1 MKLLSNNIGSESI
14 LDSIKKLI
22 GIEDTET
29 YFDSDIVTGV
39 NSAFSSLNQIGI
51 GPDDGFSISDN
62 TKVWNNY
69 LTDVRT
75 LELVKSYVH
84 LKTKLLFD
92 PPSSSSIVEIINK
105 EISEF
110 EWRLNIIKT
119 TKQEVQNG

>member
-92 PPSSSSIVEIINK
+92 PPSSSSIVDIINK

-119 TKQEVQNG
+119 TKQEAQNG

>member
-62 TKVWNNY
+62 TKIWN
-69 LTDVRT
+69 D
-75 LELVKSYVH
+75 
-84 LKTKLLFD
+84 
-92 PPSSSSIVEIINK
+92 
-105 EISEF
+105 
-110 EWRLNIIKT
+110 
-119 TKQEVQNG
+119 

>member
-92 PPSSSSIVEIINK
+92 PPSSSSIVDIINK

-110 EWRLNIIKT
+110 EWRLNVIKT

>member
-62 TKVWNNY
+62 TKVWNDY

-92 PPSSSSIVEIINK
+92 PPSSSSIVDIINK

-110 EWRLNIIKT
+110 EWRINVIKT

>member
-110 EWRLNIIKT
+110 EWRLNVIKT

>member
-1 MKLLSNNIGSESI
+1 MLSNNIGSESI

-51 GPDDGFSISDN
+51 GLDDGFSISDN

-92 PPSSSSIVEIINK
+92 PPSSSSIVDIINK

-110 EWRLNIIKT
+110 EWRLNVIKT

>member
-1 MKLLSNNIGSESI
+1 MLSNNIGSESI

-62 TKVWNNY
+62 TKVWNDY

-92 PPSSSSIVEIINK
+92 PPSSSSIVDIINK

-110 EWRLNIIKT
+110 EWRINVIKT

>member
-62 TKVWNNY
+62 TKVWNDY

-92 PPSSSSIVEIINK
+92 PPSSSSIVDIINK

-110 EWRLNIIKT
+110 EWRLNVIKT

>member
-1 MKLLSNNIGSESI
+1 MLSNNIGSESI

-92 PPSSSSIVEIINK
+92 PPSSSSIVDIINK

-110 EWRLNIIKT
+110 EWRLNVIKT

>member
-62 TKVWNNY
+62 TKVWNDY

>member
-1 MKLLSNNIGSESI
+1 MKLLSDNIGNESI
-14 LDSIKKLI
+14 LASIKKLI

-29 YFDSDIVTGV
+29 YFDSDIVTGI

-51 GPDDGFSISDN
+51 GPDDGFSISDE
-62 TKVWNNY
+62 TKIWSDY

-92 PPSSSSIVEIINK
+92 PPSSSSIIDIINK

-119 TKQEVQNG
+119 TKQEAQNG

>member
-1 MKLLSNNIGSESI
+1 MLSDNIGNESI
-14 LDSIKKLI
+14 LASIKKLI

-29 YFDSDIVTGV
+29 YFDSDIVTGI

-62 TKVWNNY
+62 TKIWSDY

-84 LKTKLLFD
+84 LKAKLLFD
-92 PPSSSSIVEIINK
+92 PPSSSSIIDIINK

>member
-1 MKLLSNNIGSESI
+1 MLSNNIGSESI

-51 GPDDGFSISDN
+51 GPDDGFSISDS
-62 TKVWNNY
+62 TKVWNDY

-92 PPSSSSIVEIINK
+92 PPSSSSIVDIINK

-110 EWRLNIIKT
+110 EWRLNVIKT

>member
-51 GPDDGFSISDN
+51 GLDDGFSISDN

-92 PPSSSSIVEIINK
+92 PPSSSSIVDIINK

-110 EWRLNIIKT
+110 EWRLNVIKT

>member
-1 MKLLSNNIGSESI
+1 MSDNIGSESI
-14 LDSIKKLI
+14 LGSIKKLI
-22 GIEDTET
+22 GIEETET
-29 YFDSDIVTGV
+29 YFDSDIITGI
-39 NSAFSSLNQIGI
+39 NSSFSTLNQIGI
-51 GPDDGFSISDN
+51 GPNDGFSISDN
-62 TKVWNNY
+62 TKIWNDY
-69 LTDVRT
+69 STDVRT

-110 EWRLNIIKT
+110 EWRLNVIKT

>member
-1 MKLLSNNIGSESI
+1 MLSNNIGSESI

>member
-51 GPDDGFSISDN
+51 GPDDGFSISDS
-62 TKVWNNY
+62 TKVWNDY

-92 PPSSSSIVEIINK
+92 PPSSSSIVDIINK

-110 EWRLNIIKT
+110 EWRLNVIKT

>member
-1 MKLLSNNIGSESI
+1 MSDNIGSESI
-14 LDSIKKLI
+14 LGSIKKLI
-22 GIEDTET
+22 GIEETET
-29 YFDSDIVTGV
+29 YFDSDIITGI
-39 NSAFSSLNQIGI
+39 NSSFSTLNQIGI
-51 GPDDGFSISDN
+51 GPNDGFSISDN
-62 TKVWNNY
+62 TKIWNDY
-69 LTDVRT
+69 STDVRT

>member
-1 MKLLSNNIGSESI
+1 MLSNNIGSESI

-62 TKVWNNY
+62 TKVWNDY

-92 PPSSSSIVEIINK
+92 PPSSSSIVDIINK

-110 EWRLNIIKT
+110 EWRLNVIKT

>member
-69 LTDVRT
+69 LTNVRT

-92 PPSSSSIVEIINK
+92 PPSSSSIVDIINK

-119 TKQEVQNG
+119 TKQEAQNG